1 MPIIYRYLTGEILKF
16 FLILLVIVTSIFISV
31 DYLGD
36 LEIFVDSGV
45 SLLRALFFVLLK
57 VPFMTTLLLP
67 VAFILAIVIVL
78 SLMNKN
84 NEIIILKSS
93 GTSVYYLLKP
103 VVLLGI
109 LAAILLFAVS
119 EMVVPTTME
128 MANQIERNEIRKK
141 KAVTTNNMNI
151 WIKGNRLITHIE
163 YYYPE
168 NMSVFGITRNF
179 FDREFSLI
187 KRVDAKKGVF
197 KNGKWLLQDI
207 MEQKLDPQTGQYLV
221 TFVEEREEELDFLPD
236 DLKSVIKKSVEMS
249 FTQLYEYIKKVE
261 AEGYDATMY
270 RVDLY
275 AKTAFPFICVIMS
288 ITGLGIAT
296 YGSRTRG
303 LPLSIGC
310 GLGAVFLYW
319 VFYSFCLSLG
329 YGEVLWPFLA
339 AWSANLVFLFVGA
352 LLLLNVE

>member
-1 MPIIYRYLTGEILKF
+1 MPILYRYLTGEILKF
-16 FLILLVIVTSIFISV
+16 FLILLAIVTSIFISV
-31 DYLGD
+31 DYLSD

-57 VPFMTTLLLP
+57 VPFMTMLLLP

-84 NEIIILKSS
+84 NEIIILRSS

-109 LAAILLFAVS
+109 LAAILLFAIS

-128 MANQIERNEIRKK
+128 MANRIERNEIRKK
-141 KAVTTNNMNI
+141 RAVTTNNMNI

-168 NMSVFGITRNF
+168 NMSAFGITRNF
-179 FDREFSLI
+179 FDKKFSLI

-207 MEQKLDPQTGQYLV
+207 MEQNLDPQTGQYLV
-221 TFVEEREEELDFLPD
+221 TFFEEREEELDFLPD
-236 DLKSVIKKSVEMS
+236 DLKSVIKKSEEMS
-249 FTQLYEYIKKVE
+249 FTELYEYIQKVE
-261 AEGYDATMY
+261 AEGYDATIY
-270 RVDLY
+270 KVDLY
-275 AKTAFPFICVIMS
+275 AKTALPFICVIMS
-288 ITGLGIAT
+288 IVGLGIAT
-296 YGSRTRG
+296 YGNKPKG

-310 GLGAVFLYW
+310 GLGAVVLYW
-319 VFYSFCLSLG
+319 VFHNFCLSLG

-339 AWSANLVFLFVGA
+339 AWSANLAFLFVGA
-352 LLLLNVE
+352 LILLNVE